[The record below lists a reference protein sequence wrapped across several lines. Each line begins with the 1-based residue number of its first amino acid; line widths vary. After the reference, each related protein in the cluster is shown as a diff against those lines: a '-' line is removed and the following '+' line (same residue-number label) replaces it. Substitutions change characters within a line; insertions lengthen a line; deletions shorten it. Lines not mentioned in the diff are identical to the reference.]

1 MWSSRCSELQYKEV
15 ASLKIREDQ
24 CVHVL
29 CYVNGCFEQHH
40 KLLDVQQTPGIALS
54 ISDVLHQS
62 VQLFLS
68 VSEGSFQ
75 CCKLEILF
83 ERNHV
88 FKKIKT
94 TPKSGPDLR
103 LFFPFFAFH
112 PCHYSSLHLGTVL
125 QIFEL
130 GVFHLLIQMMY
141 GLYSAFAF
149 ESCLLYPHTYTKT

>member
-1 MWSSRCSELQYKEV
+1 M
-15 ASLKIREDQ
+15 
-24 CVHVL
+24 
-29 CYVNGCFEQHH
+29 
-40 KLLDVQQTPGIALS
+40 S
-54 ISDVLHQS
+54 ISDALHQS

-141 GLYSAFAF
+141 GLYSAFALSHACCTLTF
-149 ESCLLYPHTYTKT
+149 TLKPEINSSSTVIVAFKGTMHLDGTL

>member
-40 KLLDVQQTPGIALS
+40 KLLDVWQTPGIARS
-54 ISDVLHQS
+54 IFDALHQS
-62 VQLFLS
+62 VHFFLS

-75 CCKLEILF
+75 CWKLDTRF

-103 LFFPFFAFH
+103 LFSSFFAFH
-112 PCHYSSLHLGTVL
+112 PCHYSNLQLGTVL
-125 QIFEL
+125 QISEL
-130 GVFHLLIQMMY
+130 GVFLLIQLEY
-141 GLYSAFAF
+141 GLYSAFIF
-149 ESCLLYPHTYTKT
+149 ECMPAHIYTKTWD